1 MKKSLSL
8 LIILMLC
15 FTAFTLNFKS
25 EAVFAP
31 EEVTSK
37 LNSDVCYLESLDEGT
52 VLFDKNADK
61 KVPVAG
67 FIKLIAAVVAIEKW
81 GNLDEIVEVT
91 DKNRSLVKYDYGIR
105 TAGYKAGEKVKKS
118 DLIKCMVVYS
128 ANDAASIVAYEI
140 SGSLEGFIAEMQAL
154 MEKIGCK
161 NTVIKNIHGFDEKGQ
176 YTTAADMAD
185 FLRYA
190 LGYPIFSDAVSTQ
203 KLIVKAYND
212 RAEKTVTANNK
223 LMNSSIADYYHKSV
237 TGGKY
242 TMTDEAGECVAA
254 ISNLD
259 GYSYLTVVMGGKL
272 MNVDKDDTKE
282 NTCFNDAKNML
293 DWVYNN
299 IRYRVVVSPEQSIAF
314 VDVKAGKDT
323 DKVRLVPSKELS
335 ALVPS
340 NVSTA
345 SVSFEIVEGSVP
357 SVVTAPVKAGAAM
370 GQAVFFY
377 AGQEV
382 ARVDLMVANDVERS
396 TGGYIMSVISSIVGS
411 PLFLVLSIVIFL
423 ACALYLAFLVCKYLG
438 ITDEKQIMAFITKG
452 KKKTAASQKNIKT
465 QPKKNTSAK
474 RPQNTKSTGKA
485 KPTANTKRPQNTK
498 RPPSKNGK

>member
-1 MKKSLSL
+1 MKKSVSL
-8 LIILMLC
+8 LLILMLC

-31 EEVTSK
+31 EEVISK

-81 GNLDEIVEVT
+81 GSLDEVVEVT

-203 KLIVKAYND
+203 KLIVKAYGD

-272 MNVDKDDTKE
+272 TNVDKDDTKE

-357 SVVTAPVKAGAAM
+357 SVVTAPVKAGTAM

-438 ITDEKQIMAFITKG
+438 ITDEKQIMAFITNG
-452 KKKTAASQKNIKT
+452 KKKIAASQRNVKT

-474 RPQNTKSTGKA
+474 RPQNTKSTGRA
-485 KPTANTKRPQNTK
+485 KPTANTKKTQNTK

>member
-1 MKKSLSL
+1 MKKSVSL
-8 LIILMLC
+8 LLVLMLC
-15 FTAFTLNFKS
+15 FTAFAQGFAAD
-25 EAVFAP
+25 AVFAP
-31 EEVTSK
+31 EETVAK

-52 VLFDKNADK
+52 VLFDKNAEK

-81 GNLDEIVEVT
+81 GNLDELVEVT

-118 DLIKCMVVYS
+118 DLIKCLVVYS
-128 ANDAASIVAYEI
+128 ANDAASIVAYEV
-140 SGSLEGFIAEMQAL
+140 SGSLEGFIGEMQAL
-154 MEKIGCK
+154 VEKAGCK

-190 LGYPIFSDAVSTQ
+190 MGYPLFSEAISTQ
-203 KLIVKAYND
+203 KLIIRAYDD
-212 RAEKTVTANNK
+212 RIEKTVTANNK
-223 LMNSSIADYYHKSV
+223 LMNSSISDYYHKSV

-259 GYSYLTVVMGGKL
+259 GYSYLTVVMGGKI
-272 MNVDKDDTKE
+272 MNIDSDDSKE

-293 DWVYNN
+293 DWVYDN

-323 DKVRLVPSKELS
+323 DKLRLVPAKEVS

-345 SVSFEIVEGSVP
+345 SVSFEVVEGSVP
-357 SVVTAPVKAGAAM
+357 SVVTAPVDAGTVM
-370 GQAVFFY
+370 GQAAFFY
-377 AGQEV
+377 AGEEV
-382 ARVDLMVANDVERS
+382 ARVDLVASVDVERS
-396 TGGYIMSVISSIVGS
+396 TAGYIMSIISSIVGS
-411 PLFLVLSIVIFL
+411 DLFMIISICLFL
-423 ACALYLAFLVCKYLG
+423 ACALYLAFLVCKLLG
-438 ITDEKQIMAFITKG
+438 ITDEKQIAQLISKG
-452 KKKTAASQKNIKT
+452 KKMLSGSNKNAKAQPKGKTAAKKT
-465 QPKKNTSAK
+465 
-474 RPQNTKSTGKA
+474 QNTKTAGKA
-485 KPTANTKRPQNTK
+485 RPAANTKRPQNTK

>member
-1 MKKSLSL
+1 MKKSVSL
-8 LIILMLC
+8 FLVLMLC
-15 FTAFTLNFKS
+15 VTVLAQGFTSGAI
-25 EAVFAP
+25 FAP
-31 EEVTSK
+31 EEITSK
-37 LNSDVCYLESLDEGT
+37 LNSDVCYLESLDEET

-61 KVPVAG
+61 RVPVAG

-81 GNLDEIVEVT
+81 GNLDELVEVT

-105 TAGYKAGEKVKKS
+105 TAGYKPGEKVKKS
-118 DLIKCMVVYS
+118 DLIKCLIVYS
-128 ANDAASIVAYEI
+128 ANDAASIVAYEV
-140 SGSLEGFIAEMQAL
+140 SGSLDGFIGEMQSL

-161 NTVIKNIHGFDEKGQ
+161 NTAIKNIHGFDEKGQ
-176 YTTAADMAD
+176 HTTAADMAD

-190 LGYPIFSDAVSTQ
+190 MGYPLFADAISAQ
-203 KLIVKAYND
+203 KLIVKAYDD
-212 RAEKTVTANNK
+212 RIEKTVTSNNK
-223 LMNSSIADYYHKSV
+223 LMNSTISDYYHKSV

-272 MNVDKDDTKE
+272 MNIDSDDTKE
-282 NTCFNDAKNML
+282 NTCFIDAKNML
-293 DWVYNN
+293 DWVYDN
-299 IRYRVVVSPEQSIAF
+299 IRYRVVVSPEQTITF

-323 DKVRLVPSKELS
+323 DKIRLVPAKEAS

-357 SVVTAPVKAGAAM
+357 SVVTAPVKAGSVM

-377 AGQEV
+377 AGEEV
-382 ARVDLMVANDVERS
+382 ARVDLVAATDVDRS
-396 TGGYIMSVISSIVGS
+396 TVGYIMSIISSIVGS
-411 PLFLVLSIVIFL
+411 KLFLMLSICLFL
-423 ACALYLAFLVCKYLG
+423 ACALYLAFLVCKLLG
-438 ITDEKQIMAFITKG
+438 ITDEKQIKELIAKG
-452 KKKTAASQKNIKT
+452 KKKIPVSKKNMKA
-465 QPKKNTSAK
+465 QPKGKAQAK
-474 RPQNTKSTGKA
+474 RPQSTKATGKT
-485 KPTANTKRPQNTK
+485 KPTVNTKRPQNNK